1 MKSKSDFWLTLHK
14 MAADLEREG
23 DDPDARAKS
32 VCDLLETLPQ
42 PTRDVY
48 LSNLNSVAEMLGKV
62 LARCWEN

>member
-23 DDPDARAKS
+23 DSHDERAKS
-32 VCDLLETLPQ
+32 ICEVLEALPQ

-62 LARCWEN
+62 LARCWDD